1 MKISIV
7 LVIIIIILIV
17 IIFFQKRKFS
27 LLYESVISSLDLE
40 LSGKEQ
46 EISPYLNSRYSAIAS
61 RLIELDRKIKFE
73 IENERRSKEKI
84 QAFIS
89 DISHEIKTPLTNVIM
104 YHEILVQKTH
114 LNDDLKEKQ
123 ERITEQL
130 KKMEWILGS
139 LFKSVYLE
147 EEYLKFDLDYLKLT
161 DTLSI
166 AVSTVFK
173 KATDRGIEIIIDE
186 FQDVCV
192 LHNKKWTAEAFIN
205 ILENSIKYSPNN
217 SSIHI
222 SIEQRELFTEVA
234 IQDEGIGINKD
245 EYPFIFQRFYRSENV
260 RDIEGSGIGLYLV
273 KTIIEKEKG
282 YVVVDSEIN
291 KGTKISVFLE
301 NQMDNKRI
309 LTATDK

>member
-1 MKISIV
+1 MQISIV
-7 LVIIIIILIV
+7 LFIIIIILII
-17 IIFFQKRKFS
+17 IIFLQKRKFTI
-27 LLYESVISSLDLE
+27 LYENIISFLDLE

-46 EISPYLNSRYSAIAS
+46 EISPYINSRYSAIVS
-61 RLIELDRKIKFE
+61 RLIELDRKINFE
-73 IENERRSKEKI
+73 IESERRSKEKI

-89 DISHEIKTPLTNVIM
+89 DLSHEIKTPLTNVIM
-104 YHEILVQKTH
+104 YHEILVKKTH
-114 LNDDLKEKQ
+114 LDSDLKEKQ

-147 EEYLKFDLDYLKLT
+147 EEYLKFDLDYFKIT

-166 AVSTVFK
+166 AVSTVLK
-173 KATDRGIEIIIDE
+173 KASDKGIEICIDE

-217 SSIHI
+217 SQIHI
-222 SIEQRELFTEVA
+222 YIERGELFTEIA
-234 IQDEGIGINKD
+234 IKDEGIGINKD
-245 EYPFIFQRFYRSENV
+245 EYPFVFQRFYRSENV
-260 RDIEGSGIGLYLV
+260 KDIEGSGIGLYLV

-282 YVVVDSEIN
+282 YVVVDSEVN
-291 KGTKISVFLE
+291 KGTKISAFLQ
-301 NQMDNKRI
+301 NWIDNKTI
-309 LTATDK
+309 LTEN

>member
-1 MKISIV
+1 MQISIV
-7 LVIIIIILIV
+7 LFIIIIILII
-17 IIFFQKRKFS
+17 IIFLQKRKFTI
-27 LLYESVISSLDLE
+27 LYESIISSLDLE

-46 EISPYLNSRYSAIAS
+46 EISPYINSRYSAIVS
-61 RLIELDRKIKFE
+61 RLIELDRKINFE
-73 IENERRSKEKI
+73 IESERRSKEKI

-89 DISHEIKTPLTNVIM
+89 DLSHEIKIPLTNVIM
-104 YHEILVQKTH
+104 YHEILVKKTH
-114 LNDDLKEKQ
+114 LDSDLKEKQ

-147 EEYLKFDLDYLKLT
+147 EEYLKFDLDYFKVT

-166 AVSTVFK
+166 AVGTVFK
-173 KATDRGIEIIIDE
+173 KASDKGIEISIDE

-192 LHNKKWTAEAFIN
+192 LHNKKWTAEALIN

-217 SSIHI
+217 SQIHI
-222 SIEQRELFTEVA
+222 YIERGELFTEIA
-234 IQDEGIGINKD
+234 IKDEGIGINKD
-245 EYPFIFQRFYRSENV
+245 EYPFVFQRFYRSENV
-260 RDIEGSGIGLYLV
+260 KDIEGSGIGLYLV

-291 KGTKISVFLE
+291 KGTKISVFLQ
-301 NQMDNKRI
+301 NRIDNKTI
-309 LTATDK
+309 LTEN

>member
-1 MKISIV
+1 MQISIV
-7 LVIIIIILIV
+7 LFIIIIILII
-17 IIFFQKRKFS
+17 IIFLQKRKFTI
-27 LLYESVISSLDLE
+27 LYESIISSLDLE

-46 EISPYLNSRYSAIAS
+46 EISPYINSRYSAIVS
-61 RLIELDRKIKFE
+61 RLIELDRKINFE
-73 IENERRSKEKI
+73 IESERRSKEKI

-89 DISHEIKTPLTNVIM
+89 DLSHEIKTPLTNVIM
-104 YHEILVQKTH
+104 YHEILVKKTH
-114 LNDDLKEKQ
+114 LDSDLKEKQ

-147 EEYLKFDLDYLKLT
+147 EEYLKFDLDYFKVT

-173 KATDRGIEIIIDE
+173 KASDKGIEISIDE

-192 LHNKKWTAEAFIN
+192 LHNKKWTAEALIN

-217 SSIHI
+217 SQIHI
-222 SIEQRELFTEVA
+222 YIERGELFTEIA
-234 IQDEGIGINKD
+234 IKDEGIGINKD
-245 EYPFIFQRFYRSENV
+245 EYPFVFQRFYRSENV
-260 RDIEGSGIGLYLV
+260 KDIEGSGIGLYLV

-291 KGTKISVFLE
+291 KGTKISVFLQ
-301 NQMDNKRI
+301 NRIDNKTI
-309 LTATDK
+309 LTEN

>member
-1 MKISIV
+1 MQISIV
-7 LVIIIIILIV
+7 LFIIIIILII
-17 IIFFQKRKFS
+17 IIFLQKRKFTI
-27 LLYESVISSLDLE
+27 LYESIISSLDLE

-46 EISPYLNSRYSAIAS
+46 EISPYINSRYSAIVS
-61 RLIELDRKIKFE
+61 RLIELDRKINFE
-73 IENERRSKEKI
+73 IESERRSKEKI

-89 DISHEIKTPLTNVIM
+89 DLSHEIKIPLTNVIM
-104 YHEILVQKTH
+104 YHEILVKKTH
-114 LNDDLKEKQ
+114 LDSDLKEKQ

-147 EEYLKFDLDYLKLT
+147 EEYLKFDLDYFKVT

-173 KATDRGIEIIIDE
+173 KASDKGIEISIDE

-192 LHNKKWTAEAFIN
+192 LHNKKWTAEALIN

-217 SSIHI
+217 SQIHI
-222 SIEQRELFTEVA
+222 YIERGELFTEIA
-234 IQDEGIGINKD
+234 IKDEGIGINKD
-245 EYPFIFQRFYRSENV
+245 EYPFVFQRFYRSENV
-260 RDIEGSGIGLYLV
+260 KDIEGSGIGLYLV

-291 KGTKISVFLE
+291 KGTKISVFLQ
-301 NQMDNKRI
+301 NRIDNKTI
-309 LTATDK
+309 LTEN

>member
-1 MKISIV
+1 MQISIV
-7 LVIIIIILIV
+7 LFIIIIILII
-17 IIFFQKRKFS
+17 IIFLQKRKFTI
-27 LLYESVISSLDLE
+27 LYESIISSLDLE

-46 EISPYLNSRYSAIAS
+46 EISPYINSRYSAIVS
-61 RLIELDRKIKFE
+61 RLIELDRKINFE
-73 IENERRSKEKI
+73 IESERRSKEKI

-89 DISHEIKTPLTNVIM
+89 DLSHEIKTPLTNVIM
-104 YHEILVQKTH
+104 YHEILVKKTH
-114 LNDDLKEKQ
+114 LDSDLKEKQ

-147 EEYLKFDLDYLKLT
+147 EEYLKFDLDYFKIT

-173 KATDRGIEIIIDE
+173 KASDKGIEISIDE

-192 LHNKKWTAEAFIN
+192 LHNKKWTAEALIN

-217 SSIHI
+217 SQIHI
-222 SIEQRELFTEVA
+222 YIERGELFTEIA
-234 IQDEGIGINKD
+234 IKDEGIGINKD
-245 EYPFIFQRFYRSENV
+245 EYPFVFQRFYRSENV
-260 RDIEGSGIGLYLV
+260 KDIEGSGIGLYLV

-291 KGTKISVFLE
+291 KGTKISVFLQ
-301 NQMDNKRI
+301 NRIDNKTI
-309 LTATDK
+309 LTEN

>member
-1 MKISIV
+1 MQISIV
-7 LVIIIIILIV
+7 LFIIIIILII
-17 IIFFQKRKFS
+17 IIFLQKRKFTI
-27 LLYESVISSLDLE
+27 LYESIISSLDLE

-46 EISPYLNSRYSAIAS
+46 EISPYINSRYSAIVS
-61 RLIELDRKIKFE
+61 RLIELDRKINFE
-73 IENERRSKEKI
+73 IESERRSKEKI

-89 DISHEIKTPLTNVIM
+89 DLSHEIKTPLTNVIM
-104 YHEILVQKTH
+104 YHEILVKKTH
-114 LNDDLKEKQ
+114 LDSDLKEKQ

-147 EEYLKFDLDYLKLT
+147 EEYLKFDLDYFKVT

-166 AVSTVFK
+166 AVSTVFE
-173 KATDRGIEIIIDE
+173 KASDKGIEISIDE

-192 LHNKKWTAEAFIN
+192 LHNKKWTAEALIN

-217 SSIHI
+217 SQIHI
-222 SIEQRELFTEVA
+222 YIERGELFTEIA
-234 IQDEGIGINKD
+234 IKDEGIGINKD
-245 EYPFIFQRFYRSENV
+245 EYPFVFQRFYRSENV

-291 KGTKISVFLE
+291 KGTKISVFLQ
-301 NQMDNKRI
+301 NRIDNKTI
-309 LTATDK
+309 LTEN